1 MGKKIR
7 ASLSAKVFLW
17 IAALLILCSL
27 LMYAIVSAAFPR
39 SYQLVSASQISGEL
53 DELAASIS
61 SLKLQEAKQAVE
73 AFCAR
78 NHVSATLSVSGETIS
93 FGHVEESSESSQNL
107 ETMGIALALEGKE
120 ADAMLT
126 VTAPTSSP
134 VDLGA
139 AFLKLLPFILLAIL
153 AISALGAYLCSRIL
167 VRPILEISRISQRM
181 ARLDMTWSCPVRSQD
196 EIGTLAESLNTMAA
210 QLGKTMDS
218 LSMANK
224 KLQQDMEKITR
235 LSRQQ
240 QDFFAAASHEL
251 KTPLTILK
259 GQVESMLLG
268 IGDYKNRE
276 KYLPRTLREIQH
288 MEQLVGEILSITKIQ
303 TFGLPSPPEIFS
315 LAALL
320 EDCLEAVALLGR
332 EKQIA
337 IVRQLSPRPN
347 AAGNRSLL
355 GKALQNVLDNSIRYS
370 PAGATVTVTLTEEGM
385 LTVDNTPAS
394 LPAKDPMELFAPF
407 GRGEQSRNKKTGGSG
422 LGLYLTKSILDL
434 HGAPCG
440 LTSRQNHVIFWT
452 RLPEIKPKQ
461 NQNRTE

>member
-93 FGHVEESSESSQNL
+93 FGHMEESSESNQNL
-107 ETMGIALALEGKE
+107 ETMGIALALEGQE

-303 TFGLPSPPEIFS
+303 AFGLPSPPEIFS

-355 GKALQNVLDNSIRYS
+355 G
-370 PAGATVTVTLTEEGM
+370 
-385 LTVDNTPAS
+385 
-394 LPAKDPMELFAPF
+394 
-407 GRGEQSRNKKTGGSG
+407 
-422 LGLYLTKSILDL
+422 
-434 HGAPCG
+434 
-440 LTSRQNHVIFWT
+440 
-452 RLPEIKPKQ
+452 
-461 NQNRTE
+461 

>member
-61 SLKLQEAKQAVE
+61 SLKLREAKQEVE

-303 TFGLPSPPEIFS
+303 AFGLPSPTEIFS

-394 LPAKDPMELFAPF
+394 LPAKDPMEFFAPF

>member
-93 FGHVEESSESSQNL
+93 FGHVEESSESSQNP
-107 ETMGIALALEGKE
+107 ETMGIALALEGQE

-153 AISALGAYLCSRIL
+153 TISALGAYLCSRIL

-196 EIGTLAESLNTMAA
+196 EIGTLAESLNTMA
-210 QLGKTMDS
+210 LS
-218 LSMANK
+218 L
-224 KLQQDMEKITR
+224 EKPWTAFPWPTKSF
-235 LSRQQ
+235 SR
-240 QDFFAAASHEL
+240 
-251 KTPLTILK
+251 TW
-259 GQVESMLLG
+259 
-268 IGDYKNRE
+268 R
-276 KYLPRTLREIQH
+276 R
-288 MEQLVGEILSITKIQ
+288 
-303 TFGLPSPPEIFS
+303 
-315 LAALL
+315 
-320 EDCLEAVALLGR
+320 
-332 EKQIA
+332 
-337 IVRQLSPRPN
+337 
-347 AAGNRSLL
+347 
-355 GKALQNVLDNSIRYS
+355 S
-370 PAGATVTVTLTEEGM
+370 PAC
-385 LTVDNTPAS
+385 PAS
-394 LPAKDPMELFAPF
+394 
-407 GRGEQSRNKKTGGSG
+407 SR
-422 LGLYLTKSILDL
+422 
-434 HGAPCG
+434 
-440 LTSRQNHVIFWT
+440 IFLR
-452 RLPEIKPKQ
+452 RLPMS
-461 NQNRTE
+461 